1 MSTQAKANTYKMDKD
16 VFLSIFDDSIS
27 VRRQNQIKTMITDRF
42 QYIMETLFQLNGVKF
57 SWYDFDN
64 EAGEGKSGYFDPVDY
79 REETDFTGEWNY
91 VPRGFKS
98 PELDNCA
105 FPNAWY
111 YEDFEQSVIDEL
123 TRQKEEKERKAQE
136 RKRRKEQ
143 TEKRGAELMASIKA
157 KLTEEEIIYLKQNIK
172 TVKF

>member
-16 VFLSIFDDSIS
+16 AFFSIFDDSIS
-27 VRRQNQIKTMITDRF
+27 VKRQNEIKAMISDRF
-42 QYIMETLFQLNGVKF
+42 QYIMETLFQLNAVEF

-64 EAGEGKSGYFDPVDY
+64 EAGEDNPGHFDPMDY
-79 REETDFTGEWNY
+79 REETDFTGEWNSA
-91 VPRGFKS
+91 PSGFES
-98 PELDNCA
+98 PELDNCT
-105 FPNAWY
+105 FPNTWY

-123 TRQKEEKERKAQE
+123 TRQKDEKERKAQE

-143 TEKRGAELMASIKA
+143 AEKRGAELIASIKA
-157 KLTEEEIIYLKQNIK
+157 KLTEEEVLYLKHKIK